1 MSGQVDYLMKVVVPD
16 IEAYDA
22 FYQRLVSKIDIMS
35 VSSAFAMGHIKNV
48 TALPLGYMQL
58 DPVAKQKA

>member
-16 IEAYDA
+16 IEAYDV
-22 FYQRLVSKIDIMS
+22 FYKKLVSKIDIMN
-35 VSSAFAMGHIKNV
+35 VSSAFAMERIKNT

-58 DPVAKQKA
+58 EPMAKQRT